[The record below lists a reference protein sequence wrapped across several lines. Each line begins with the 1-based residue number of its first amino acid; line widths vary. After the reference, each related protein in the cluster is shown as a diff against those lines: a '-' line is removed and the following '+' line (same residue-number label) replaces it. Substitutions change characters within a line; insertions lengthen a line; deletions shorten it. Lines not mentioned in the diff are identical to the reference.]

1 MATQMIDGRW
11 TETQPLPAALQTFQD
26 ALTAGTA
33 KRFVVGTNEDVA
45 EEKEA
50 IAVDDELAAVKDRL
64 AMLEARADQ
73 SMVAV
78 PTLREVREYGKR

>member
-1 MATQMIDGRW
+1 MEEEGGDCRR
-11 TETQPLPAALQTFQD
+11 LD
-26 ALTAGTA
+26 RAGS
-33 KRFVVGTNEDVA
+33 
-45 EEKEA
+45 
-50 IAVDDELAAVKDRL
+50 VKDRL